1 MRKLFPFTTNIQ
13 NYYFRRLVHCNV
25 HVLNQAMEK
34 LKYNKSTFLQYQ
46 LIERIMSIAQRLDK
60 EIDSEILKIFHKNEH
75 KKDDLKIKNIKNVKF
90 DDEKKLF
97 DFDDVDNNNLKNK
110 NENKYINK
118 FEKIIK
124 DLRMIVVDIINNKLT
139 HSNSSTMVNKS
150 DFSSNVSNINKNF
163 VN

>member
-1 MRKLFPFTTNIQ
+1 
-13 NYYFRRLVHCNV
+13 
-25 HVLNQAMEK
+25 
-34 LKYNKSTFLQYQ
+34 
-46 LIERIMSIAQRLDK
+46 MSIAQRLDK

-90 DDEKKLF
+90 DDEKKLI